1 MGVLSSVP
9 NGPRESSCQLW
20 RVWGDG
26 RGAGAQHQPSLVAPP
41 PPVMLCS
48 PYRIFL
54 LSLSLGVSSLPARH
68 PAAHSGCSTSII
80 CHLLNL
86 RGRLSHL
93 GGRAAGSGESWVC
106 NLIQTFP
113 SGHVNWLL
121 HACSFVDKPGFYE
134 NTAAL
139 SRTLWDAGNRNPH
152 LSWRVHPP
160 RKSLILRNRKSKGG
174 LCS

>member
-1 MGVLSSVP
+1 MGGWERGWSPAPAKPGGPTPTGHAVLSLQDLPAFSFFGCKLP
-9 NGPRESSCQLW
+9 ACSASSCPQRLLHIHHLPP
-20 RVWGDG
+20 
-26 RGAGAQHQPSLVAPP
+26 AQSQ
-41 PPVMLCS
+41 
-48 PYRIFL
+48 R
-54 LSLSLGVSSLPARH
+54 PAF
-68 PAAHSGCSTSII
+68 
-80 CHLLNL
+80 
-86 RGRLSHL
+86 SHL
-93 GGRAAGSGESWVC
+93 GGRAAGGGESWVC

-139 SRTLWDAGNRNPH
+139 SRMLWDAGNRNPH

>member
-1 MGVLSSVP
+1 MAPGKAAASSGECGGMGEGLEPSTSQAWWPHPQRSCCALLTGSSP
-9 NGPRESSCQLW
+9 FLFGCKLPACSASSCPQRLLHIHHLPP
-20 RVWGDG
+20 
-26 RGAGAQHQPSLVAPP
+26 AQSQ
-41 PPVMLCS
+41 
-48 PYRIFL
+48 R
-54 LSLSLGVSSLPARH
+54 PA
-68 PAAHSGCSTSII
+68 
-80 CHLLNL
+80 
-86 RGRLSHL
+86 LSHL
-93 GGRAAGSGESWVC
+93 GERAAGGGEPWVC

-134 NTAAL
+134 NMAAL

-174 LCS
+174 LFS

>member
-1 MGVLSSVP
+1 MGGWERGWSPAPAKPGGPTPNGHAVLSLQD
-9 NGPRESSCQLW
+9 R
-20 RVWGDG
+20 
-26 RGAGAQHQPSLVAPP
+26 PP
-41 PPVMLCS
+41 
-48 PYRIFL
+48 F
-54 LSLSLGVSSLPARH
+54 SLGVSSLPARH

-113 SGHVNWLL
+113 RGHVNWLL